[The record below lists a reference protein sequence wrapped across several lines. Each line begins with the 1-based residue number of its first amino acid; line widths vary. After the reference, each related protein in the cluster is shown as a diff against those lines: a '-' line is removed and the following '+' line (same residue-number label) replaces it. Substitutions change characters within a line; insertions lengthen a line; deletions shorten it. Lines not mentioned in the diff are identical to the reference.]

1 MRMLGDKCRLSKFR
15 QKDILRERR
24 LFERE
29 NYFCVSKSFV
39 TIQPSIIMKH
49 FSKPILFAVLSFFAV
64 LSETQAQDPR
74 FSQYYASPWN
84 LNPALNGVFNGKWRA
99 TVNYRDQWGSF
110 LSPVPFRTY
119 AASFEHRLQV
129 GYGDDYASFGIGA
142 MHDEAGTARFSQDKV
157 QLGGAF
163 LKQLSGGRRQADHYL
178 SAGAQLGFGQNS
190 IDWGKLW
197 FSRQF
202 DPSSET
208 PNTSLSSNEPNTNVA
223 SKSYLDF
230 NAGLLWY
237 AVFENDGFFYLG
249 GAMHHLNKPKISLAN
264 DDNETLYTRVTGH
277 IGGQFPLN
285 ETVSLLPGALVMS
298 QGPAF
303 ETDLGINLRY
313 SNNDFNELALR
324 AGAWARIGNKLQKG
338 LQADAV
344 TVVGM
349 LELNRWMLGL
359 SYDITVSSL
368 TQANNSR
375 GAFEVSLT
383 YFHPGEKRARVVCPN
398 F

>member
-1 MRMLGDKCRLSKFR
+1 MQQFA
-15 QKDILRERR
+15 
-24 LFERE
+24 
-29 NYFCVSKSFV
+29 
-39 TIQPSIIMKH
+39 
-49 FSKPILFAVLSFFAV
+49 KPILFTALFLLANLAESV
-64 LSETQAQDPR
+64 AQDPR

-99 TVNYRDQWGSF
+99 TVNYRDQWGSI
-110 LSPVPFRTY
+110 LAPVPFRTY
-119 AASFEHRLQV
+119 AAAFEHRLQV

-178 SAGAQLGFGQNS
+178 SAGAQVGFGQNS
-190 IDWGKLW
+190 IDWGRLW

-202 DPSSET
+202 DSNSET
-208 PNTSLSSNEPNTNVA
+208 PNTSLSSNEPNANA
-223 SKSYLDF
+223 DSKAFLDF
-230 NAGLLWY
+230 NVGLLWY
-237 AVFENDGFFYLG
+237 VVFENDGFFYLG
-249 GAMHHLNKPKISLAN
+249 GAGNHLNKPKISLVA
-264 DDNETLYTRVTGH
+264 DDNETLYTRWTGH
-277 IGGQFPLN
+277 AGGQFPLN
-285 ETVSLLPGALVMS
+285 ENFGLLPGVLVMN

-303 ETDLGINLRY
+303 ETDLGMNLRY
-313 SNNDFNELALR
+313 SNNDYNELALR
-324 AGAWARIGNKLQKG
+324 AGAWVRIGNKLDQG
-338 LQADAV
+338 FQADAV

-359 SYDITVSSL
+359 SYDITISPLV
-368 TQANNSR
+368 QANNSR

-383 YFHPGEKRARVVCPN
+383 YFHPGEKRSRVVCPN

>member
-1 MRMLGDKCRLSKFR
+1 
-15 QKDILRERR
+15 
-24 LFERE
+24 
-29 NYFCVSKSFV
+29 
-39 TIQPSIIMKH
+39 MKQ
-49 FSKPILFAVLSFFAV
+49 FSQPILLLVLIFLGFSG
-64 LSETQAQDPR
+64 EIKAQDPR
-74 FSQYYASPWN
+74 FSQYFASPWN

-119 AASFEHRLQV
+119 SAAFEHRLQL

-157 QLGGAF
+157 QLGGAV

-190 IDWGKLW
+190 IDWGRLW

-202 DPSSET
+202 DASSET
-208 PNTSLSSNEPNTNVA
+208 VNTGLSSNEPNANA
-223 SKSYLDF
+223 DSKSYLDF

-249 GAMHHLNKPKISLAN
+249 GAVHHLNNPKISLAA
-264 DDNETLYTRVTGH
+264 DDNETLYTRWTGH
-277 IGGQFPLN
+277 LGGQFPLN
-285 ETVSLLPGALVMS
+285 ESISLLPGALVMN

-303 ETDLGINLRY
+303 ETDLGLNLRY

-324 AGAWARIGNKLQKG
+324 AGAWTRVGNKLDKG
-338 LQADAV
+338 LQVDAV

-349 LELNRWMLGL
+349 LELSRWMLGL

-375 GAFEVSLT
+375 GAFEISLT

>member
-1 MRMLGDKCRLSKFR
+1 
-15 QKDILRERR
+15 
-24 LFERE
+24 
-29 NYFCVSKSFV
+29 
-39 TIQPSIIMKH
+39 MKQL
-49 FSKPILFAVLSFFAV
+49 SKPILCAALLLCCFLQEV
-64 LSETQAQDPR
+64 QAQDPR

-84 LNPALNGVFNGKWRA
+84 LNPAMNGVFNGKWRA
-99 TVNYRDQWGSF
+99 TVNYRDQWGSIIA
-110 LSPVPFRTY
+110 PVPFRTY

-157 QLGGAF
+157 QIGAAF

-178 SAGAQLGFGQNS
+178 SAGAQLGYGQNS
-190 IDWGKLW
+190 IDWGRLW

-202 DPSSET
+202 DSSTET
-208 PNTSLSSNEPNTNVA
+208 PNTGLSNNEPNANAA
-223 SKSYLDF
+223 SKGYLDF
-230 NAGLLWY
+230 NAGLLYY

-249 GAMHHLNKPKISLAN
+249 GAMHHLNRPIISLAG
-264 DDNETLYTRVTGH
+264 DDNETLYSRYTGH
-277 IGGQFPLN
+277 VGGQFPLN

-303 ETDLGINLRY
+303 ETDLGLNLRY
-313 SNNDFNELALR
+313 SNNDLNELAIR
-324 AGAWARIGNKLQKG
+324 AGVWTRVGNKLQKG

-344 TVVGM
+344 TIVGM

-375 GAFEVSLT
+375 GAFEISLT
-383 YFHPGEKRARVVCPN
+383 YFHPGEKRAHVVCPN

>member
-1 MRMLGDKCRLSKFR
+1 MKQF
-15 QKDILRERR
+15 
-24 LFERE
+24 
-29 NYFCVSKSFV
+29 
-39 TIQPSIIMKH
+39 IQ
-49 FSKPILFAVLSFFAV
+49 PILFASIFFFCF
-64 LSETQAQDPR
+64 LQTGRAQDPR

-84 LNPALNGVFNGKWRA
+84 LNPALNGVFNGQWRA
-99 TVNYRDQWGSF
+99 TVNYRDQWGSI
-110 LSPVPFRTY
+110 LAPVPFRTY
-119 AASFEHRLQV
+119 AASFEHRLQL

-142 MHDEAGTARFSQDKV
+142 MHDEAGTARFSQDKI
-157 QLGGAF
+157 QIGGAI
-163 LKQLSGGRRQADHYL
+163 LKQLSGGRHQTDHYI
-178 SAGAQLGFGQNS
+178 SAGAQVGFGQNS
-190 IDWGKLW
+190 IDWGRLW

-202 DPSSET
+202 DPGTET
-208 PNTSLSSNEPNTNVA
+208 PNTSLSNNEPNANA
-223 SKSYLDF
+223 QSKGYLDF

-249 GAMHHLNKPKISLAN
+249 GAMHHINKPNISLIE
-264 DDNETLYTRVTGH
+264 DDNETLYSRYTGH
-277 IGGQFPLN
+277 VGGQFPIS

-324 AGAWARIGNKLQKG
+324 AGAWARMGNKLQKG
-338 LQADAV
+338 FQTDAI

-349 LELNRWMLGL
+349 LELSRWMLGL
-359 SYDITVSSL
+359 SYDITVSPL

-375 GAFEVSLT
+375 GAFEISLT
-383 YFHPGEKRARVVCPN
+383 YFQPGKKRSHVVCPN

>member
-1 MRMLGDKCRLSKFR
+1 
-15 QKDILRERR
+15 
-24 LFERE
+24 
-29 NYFCVSKSFV
+29 
-39 TIQPSIIMKH
+39 MKQLTQ
-49 FSKPILFAVLSFFAV
+49 PILFLALYLAAFTC
-64 LSETQAQDPR
+64 ETNAQDPR

-99 TVNYRDQWGSF
+99 TVNYRDQWGSII
-110 LSPVPFRTY
+110 SPVPFRTY
-119 AASFEHRLQV
+119 AAAFEHRLQV

-142 MHDEAGTARFSQDKV
+142 MHDEAGTARFAQNKV

-190 IDWGKLW
+190 IDWGRLW

-202 DPSSET
+202 DSGTET
-208 PNTSLSSNEPNTNVA
+208 PNTNLSSNEPNANA
-223 SKSYLDF
+223 QSKAYLDF

-237 AVFENDGFFYLG
+237 AVFENEGFFYMG
-249 GAMHHLNKPKISLAN
+249 GAMHHLNNPKISLIE

-277 IGGQFPLN
+277 AGGQFPIN
-285 ETVSLLPGALVMS
+285 DHVSLLPGVLVMS

-303 ETDLGINLRY
+303 ETDLGLNLRY
-313 SNNDFNELALR
+313 SNNDYNELALR
-324 AGAWARIGNKLQKG
+324 AGAWARIGNQLNKG

-344 TVVGM
+344 TIVGM

-368 TQANNSR
+368 ATANNSR

-383 YFHPGEKRARVVCPN
+383 YFHPGEKRSRVVCPN